1 MTALRI
7 AALMLR
13 PGASESRKRTPI
25 ILVAAATFVALVLVT
40 WIVYGTTHEDV
51 TQGGAQVL
59 SVLLTAVLGVPI
71 ADVVAASA
79 RTSTRERE
87 ARTAH
92 LGLLGASPLLLRRIV
107 EIETLVITSAG
118 IGLALVLLAVA
129 LPFLAVLPLSSGPT
143 GLLELIPPVHAVLVV
158 ILPILGIAML
168 SASGAIAGVAADP
181 LSASRRQRPYR
192 VGRRRLLTAA
202 GVVGVSMLAG
212 TFVSAGLFV
221 LPAMALAIAA
231 FNSVMTIAGPFVI
244 RVVATLALR
253 RARSADRLLAA
264 RSALED
270 PRMTWRQVSGTAVY
284 VTTVLVV
291 LMVLLFLRMLGSQ
304 EGMSAEMAAG
314 YPDLELAAVAAL
326 AAALLVTT
334 CSSIETQLADLRDR
348 AGLHRALDAMGMP
361 AVVMLR
367 ARGRTVLTG
376 AVIAIVG
383 SLLIAGIVA
392 VWTGISVQTLLDPVL
407 STLTLPMLIAG
418 VVPIVVGTWISA
430 RSLDRLLVS
439 AR

>member
-1 MTALRI
+1 MTARRI
-7 AALMLR
+7 AALLLR
-13 PGASESRKRTPI
+13 PGAAESRKRTPI
-25 ILVAAATFVALVLVT
+25 LLAASATFVALVLVT

-92 LGLLGASPLLLRRIV
+92 LGLLGASPRLLRRIV

-118 IGLALVLLAVA
+118 IGLALVLFAVA
-129 LPFLAVLPLSSGPT
+129 LPFLAVLPLSSGPA
-143 GLLELIPPVHAVLVV
+143 GLVVLIPPVHAVLAAV
-158 ILPILGIAML
+158 LPILGIAVL
-168 SASGAIAGVAADP
+168 SAREAIAGVAADP
-181 LSASRRQRPYR
+181 LSTSRRQRPHR

-212 TFVSAGLFV
+212 TFVSVGLFV

-244 RVVATLALR
+244 RVVATIALR
-253 RARSADRLLAA
+253 RARTADRLLSA

-284 VTTVLVV
+284 VTTVFVV
-291 LMVLLFLRMLGSQ
+291 LMVLLFLRILGAQ
-304 EGMSAEMAAG
+304 EGMPAEMAAG

-326 AAALLVTT
+326 AAALLLTT

-348 AGLHRALDAMGMP
+348 AALYRALDAMGMS
-361 AVVMLR
+361 AAVMLR
-367 ARGRTVLTG
+367 ARARTVLTS
-376 AVIAIVG
+376 AEIAIVG
-383 SLLIAGIVA
+383 SLLIAVIFA
-392 VWTGISVQTLLDPVL
+392 IWTGVSVQTFLDPVF
-407 STLTLPMLIAG
+407 STLTLPLLIAG
-418 VVPIVVGTWISA
+418 VVPIVIGTRISA
-430 RSLDRLLVS
+430 RSLDRLLVG